1 MAFSRAGRPTKNSSG
16 FISIVAKKMIAA
28 FVQVLPYLKTGL
40 KMGRETR
47 EKIRWSST
55 KLPPPRL

>member
-47 EKIRWSST
+47 EKIRW
-55 KLPPPRL
+55 

>member
-1 MAFSRAGRPTKNSSG
+1 MAFSRAGQPTKKNSNG

-28 FVQVLPYLKTGL
+28 FVQVLPYLNTGL

-47 EKIRWSST
+47 EKIRW
-55 KLPPPRL
+55 